1 MSESKNKLLNEN
13 LLINNENQNK
23 IIILNLLKMISNRNL
38 INSDNINSIFDKI
51 TKNNQKIT
59 NFDIDI
65 IDNKKLYVY
74 FINFKI
80 SSIKKIDYIDKILE
94 DKNNKYVFIVNDI
107 QNKIWETLIEN
118 EIEIF
123 YRFELMINLIDHN
136 IIPKHELLKN
146 KDKENFINLNK
157 SDLNKLPRIFKYDP
171 ISRYYNAQIG
181 DIFRILRPSIT
192 SGYSIIYRIVVN
204 GPLPEY

>member
-1 MSESKNKLLNEN
+1 MSESKNKILNEN

-65 IDNKKLYVY
+65 IDNKKLYIY

-94 DKNNKYVFIVNDI
+94 DKIINMF
-107 QNKIWETLIEN
+107 LL
-118 EIEIF
+118 
-123 YRFELMINLIDHN
+123 LMI
-136 IIPKHELLKN
+136 
-146 KDKENFINLNK
+146 
-157 SDLNKLPRIFKYDP
+157 FKIKYG
-171 ISRYYNAQIG
+171 RH
-181 DIFRILRPSIT
+181 
-192 SGYSIIYRIVVN
+192 
-204 GPLPEY
+204 

>member
-1 MSESKNKLLNEN
+1 
-13 LLINNENQNK
+13 
-23 IIILNLLKMISNRNL
+23 
-38 INSDNINSIFDKI
+38 
-51 TKNNQKIT
+51 
-59 NFDIDI
+59 
-65 IDNKKLYVY
+65 
-74 FINFKI
+74 
-80 SSIKKIDYIDKILE
+80 
-94 DKNNKYVFIVNDI
+94 
-107 QNKIWETLIEN
+107 
-118 EIEIF
+118 
-123 YRFELMINLIDHN
+123 MINLIDHN

>member
-65 IDNKKLYVY
+65 IDNKKLYIY